1 MENKK
6 TMAKKAMNIETAINR
21 ISWRFKN
28 ENIKVNESKII
39 INDTDVETVDF
50 LVKWIS
56 NQKQEVLK
64 DNLLFGKLYVY
75 ALENELEFYKDI
87 SFSNRKLQDVL
98 KEPIE
103 NHYEKIVKDLNRLE
117 YNKFC
122 RSVGIITDHME
133 KMTLNQGQENQQQI
147 LIKQHQKEL
156 QKYIIGIWSVD
167 SVYKSLNNQITECL
181 NRYKNE
187 INYYHR

>member
-1 MENKK
+1 MNNNKK

-39 INDTDVETVDF
+39 INDTDIEAVDF
-50 LVKWIS
+50 LVKWIN
-56 NQKQEVLK
+56 NQKQETLK

-75 ALENELEFYKDI
+75 ALVNELEFYKDI

-103 NHYEKIVKDLNRLE
+103 SHYEKIVKDLNRLE

-133 KMTLNQGQENQQQI
+133 KMTLNQEQENQQQI

-156 QKYIIGIWSVD
+156 QKYIIGVWSVD

-181 NRYKNE
+181 NKYKNE
-187 INYYHR
+187 IKKQ

>member
-56 NQKQEVLK
+56 NQKQEILK

-187 INYYHR
+187 IKK

>member
-1 MENKK
+1 MNNNKK
-6 TMAKKAMNIETAINR
+6 TMAKKAMNIETSINR

-28 ENIKVNESKII
+28 ENIKINESKII
-39 INDTDVETVDF
+39 INDADIEAVDF

-56 NQKQEVLK
+56 NQKQEILK

-75 ALENELEFYKDI
+75 ALVNELEFYKDI

-103 NHYEKIVKDLNRLE
+103 SHYEKIVKDLNRLE

-133 KMTLNQGQENQQQI
+133 KMTLNQEQENQQQI

-156 QKYIIGIWSVD
+156 QKYIIGVWSVD

-181 NRYKNE
+181 NKYKNE
-187 INYYHR
+187 IKKQ